1 MPSSPRKN
9 QPLLVTVV
17 SRNASTL
24 EGLDTYLRGVGVVTT
39 TTGAVERLIE
49 MTPPS
54 AAAIVF
60 FPDEYSPEVAAHALG
75 TLKKLRP
82 DVLAVIVTNEPRRF
96 VEATGET
103 DLAGSPLVMP
113 KPAWAWTIMDAVRAR
128 LDERLHDPDPGG
140 ARGGQRHGGS
150 SNNG

>member
-9 QPLLVTVV
+9 QRLLVTVV

-24 EGLDTYLRGVGVVTT
+24 EGLDAYLRGAGVATT
-39 TTGAVERLIE
+39 TTGAIERLIE

-54 AAAIVF
+54 AAAVIL
-60 FPDEYSPEVAAHALG
+60 FPDEYSPDVTIRALA

-96 VEATGET
+96 VEATGEE
-103 DLAGSPLVMP
+103 DRAASPLVMP
-113 KPAWAWTIMDAVRAR
+113 KPAWAWTILDAARAR
-128 LDERLHDPDPGG
+128 LDAKPREAPRDARPS
-140 ARGGQRHGGS
+140 ARGQGRHE
-150 SNNG
+150 